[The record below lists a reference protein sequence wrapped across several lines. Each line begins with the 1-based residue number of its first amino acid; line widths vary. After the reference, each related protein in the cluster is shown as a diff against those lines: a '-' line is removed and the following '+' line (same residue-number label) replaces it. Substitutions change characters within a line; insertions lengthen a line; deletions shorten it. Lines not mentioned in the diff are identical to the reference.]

1 MDEFERRKKQ
11 QKLKTGRK
19 AGPGAAFQR
28 KDDDFTKDAKK
39 FKKFVEASRA
49 AKVETA
55 KDKVSPMKAQRH
67 FMDTSKY
74 SQKENVKKMFETGAD
89 PKTGQKLKTK
99 ISLNRI
105 KDTFKNHPKMLK
117 EKVEDKATKEEF
129 RSKIQQQLPNFN
141 TGNNTLDSLLNE
153 TAVSPSNEEVF
164 AANDPVNQFINK
176 DYGPLMNAMEKNK
189 NFRP

>member
-74 SQKENVKKMFETGAD
+74 GQKENVKKMFETGAD

-117 EKVEDKATKEEF
+117 EKVEDFYKPS
-129 RSKIQQQLPNFN
+129 SKKRNLAKGGRAGFKS
-141 TGNNTLDSLLNE
+141 GSKGCKL
-153 TAVSPSNEEVF
+153 AMKGKGR
-164 AANDPVNQFINK
+164 A
-176 DYGPLMNAMEKNK
+176 YGKNS
-189 NFRP
+189 

>member
-1 MDEFERRKKQ
+1 MENRKAQ
-11 QKLKTGRK
+11 QNSRKL

-74 SQKENVKKMFETGAD
+74 RQKENVKK
-89 PKTGQKLKTK
+89 
-99 ISLNRI
+99 
-105 KDTFKNHPKMLK
+105 K
-117 EKVEDKATKEEF
+117 E
-129 RSKIQQQLPNFN
+129 I
-141 TGNNTLDSLLNE
+141 
-153 TAVSPSNEEVF
+153 
-164 AANDPVNQFINK
+164 
-176 DYGPLMNAMEKNK
+176 
-189 NFRP
+189 

>member
-1 MDEFERRKKQ
+1 MADELGRRLKSGTDP
-11 QKLKTGRK
+11 KTGPK
-19 AGPGAAFQR
+19 AGPRPAIQR
-28 KDDDFTKDAKK
+28 KDDDFTKDAKT

-49 AKVETA
+49 AKIETA

-74 SQKENVKKMFETGAD
+74 GQKENVKKMFETGAD

-117 EKVEDKATKEEF
+117 EKVEDFYKPS
-129 RSKIQQQLPNFN
+129 SKKRNLAKGGRAGFKS
-141 TGNNTLDSLLNE
+141 GSKGCKL
-153 TAVSPSNEEVF
+153 AMKGKGR
-164 AANDPVNQFINK
+164 A
-176 DYGPLMNAMEKNK
+176 YGKNS
-189 NFRP
+189 

>member
-74 SQKENVKKMFETGAD
+74 GQKENVKKMFETGAD
-89 PKTGQKLKTK
+89 PKTGEKLKTK
-99 ISLNRI
+99 ISLDRI
-105 KDTFKNHPKMLK
+105 KETFKNRPKLLK
-117 EKVEDKATKEEF
+117 EKVEDFYKPFKEKRNLAKGGRAGF
-129 RSKIQQQLPNFN
+129 KMGSKGCKLAKR
-141 TGNNTLDSLLNE
+141 GKGR
-153 TAVSPSNEEVF
+153 A
-164 AANDPVNQFINK
+164 
-176 DYGPLMNAMEKNK
+176 YGKNS
-189 NFRP
+189 